1 MLLVYLTGR
10 CGLQGRIAVQME
22 MMDGIILEVNATCS
36 EFEGTVCS
44 QLLGAH
50 ASTTHC
56 NTVSYTVGK
65 GTTSMLKTLKEW
77 AFRGYQAGCGRRVFL
92 RQSEAVELFIAALY
106 EQPSSRSMAQ
116 AQYTKIM
123 YTLYS
128 QADTHQ
134 HVTAANGL
142 DYLSPPEACSLSDVS
157 GRRPVGFFR
166 RFHLSEYGWEI
177 KDGII
182 CPSRLNPGEAV
193 TVCNSSI
200 IYTIYQL
207 CSASDVCRITFIKKG
222 NKKGEERQHNIILQP

>member
-1 MLLVYLTGR
+1 
-10 CGLQGRIAVQME
+10 ME
-22 MMDGIILEVNATCS
+22 MRDGIILEVNATCS

-116 AQYTKIM
+116 VQYTKIM
-123 YTLYS
+123 YTRKQIRISMSLLPT
-128 QADTHQ
+128 D
-134 HVTAANGL
+134 
-142 DYLSPPEACSLSDVS
+142 LSPPEACSLSDVS

>member
-1 MLLVYLTGR
+1 MTCPDIFVLLVYLTWR

-22 MMDGIILEVNATCS
+22 MRDGIILEVNATCS

-56 NTVSYTVGK
+56 NTVSYTVDK

-92 RQSEAVELFIAALY
+92 
-106 EQPSSRSMAQ
+106 
-116 AQYTKIM
+116 K
-123 YTLYS
+123 
-128 QADTHQ
+128 
-134 HVTAANGL
+134 
-142 DYLSPPEACSLSDVS
+142 
-157 GRRPVGFFR
+157 GFFR

>member
-1 MLLVYLTGR
+1 MPHAQNLR
-10 CGLQGRIAVQME
+10 
-22 MMDGIILEVNATCS
+22 
-36 EFEGTVCS
+36 GTVCS

-106 EQPSSRSMAQ
+106 EQPSSCSMAQ

-123 YTLYS
+123 YTRKQIRIS
-128 QADTHQ
+128 I
-134 HVTAANGL
+134 
-142 DYLSPPEACSLSDVS
+142 
-157 GRRPVGFFR
+157 RPVGFFR
-166 RFHLSEYGWEI
+166 RFYLSEYGWEI

-200 IYTIYQL
+200 IYTICQL

>member
-1 MLLVYLTGR
+1 MGGGCFSGSRKQLNCSSRR
-10 CGLQGRIAVQME
+10 CTNNLQAAPWPKP
-22 MMDGIILEVNATCS
+22 N
-36 EFEGTVCS
+36 
-44 QLLGAH
+44 
-50 ASTTHC
+50 
-56 NTVSYTVGK
+56 
-65 GTTSMLKTLKEW
+65 TLKLCIL
-77 AFRGYQAGCGRRVFL
+77 A
-92 RQSEAVELFIAALY
+92 
-106 EQPSSRSMAQ
+106 SSM
-116 AQYTKIM
+116 
-123 YTLYS
+123 
-128 QADTHQ
+128 HQ
-134 HVTAANGL
+134 HVTSANGL

-182 CPSRLNPGEAV
+182 CPSRLHPGEAV